1 MQFSA
6 LLTALVAASLK
17 QEFNAAQITEGFG
30 RCGALNQPFVSAKL
44 QMDKNGSVR
53 GMMKDLSAGKLIYT
67 VMDFAKSGVPLKRT
81 LETKEAGKKF
91 AAGISWGKIA
101 DPFVAPP
108 QEKEPE
114 CDTLIYSQRL
124 SHEGASA
131 AQIVARKEGANATRG
146 GVLTKLVGGKGSEI
160 TSDDLIN
167 TTDNDD
173 STPVTV
179 PTGVQVLEV
188 YKVARPSED
197 RLCLSILRRDP
208 APSSKSRIPEGTTLK
223 EQCKE
228 YAEASK
234 DELIKVVEGFSYSE
248 ETSARRSKSQTWE
261 MCFGELCT
269 KMNKVAKNVRITRRQ
284 PREGKEDRL
293 RQVRVSGSFIYK
305 FYKNNENKREV
316 VEFETMNKE
325 CVNAEELPS
334 PSAEVKFSKCGE
346 TVKAEVNGFVYLMSA
361 TKEATNGQ
369 TMFNPKAIAPVDTKA
384 NDDFAKGV
392 VATQATTLA
401 LVNNNGVIAAPLA
414 TSAAFMNFAVLAL
427 LF

>member
-1 MQFSA
+1 M
-6 LLTALVAASLK
+6 
-17 QEFNAAQITEGFG
+17 G
-30 RCGALNQPFVSAKL
+30 
-44 QMDKNGSVR
+44 
-53 GMMKDLSAGKLIYT
+53 
-67 VMDFAKSGVPLKRT
+67 
-81 LETKEAGKKF
+81 
-91 AAGISWGKIA
+91 
-101 DPFVAPP
+101 PP

-124 SHEGASA
+124 SHEGASSAQVA
-131 AQIVARKEGANATRG
+131 ARGEGANATRN
-146 GVLTKLVGGKGSEI
+146 GVLTNLIGGKGSEI
-160 TSDDLIN
+160 ASDDLIN
-167 TTDNDD
+167 TTDNGRLLE
-173 STPVTV
+173 
-179 PTGVQVLEV
+179 GVQVLEV

-269 KMNKVAKNVRITRRQ
+269 KMNKVAKRVRITRRQ

-369 TMFNPKAIAPVDTKA
+369 TMFNPKAIASVDTKA

-401 LVNNNGVIAAPLA
+401 LINNNGVIAAPLA